1 MTRVLVVGDANLDL
15 VLAGDVVPRFGQ
27 EEQLLE
33 SSRLVLGS
41 SAGIVAHGLARL
53 GVDTTLVAC
62 VGDDDFG
69 RVTVER
75 LRDGGV
81 DTSGVRVVGDRAT
94 GLSVILSAP
103 HDRSIL
109 TDTGAMTEVGSADV
123 RAALDAGRRAGR
135 PYGHLHVASWFLL
148 PGLAAELPALFAELR
163 AEGTTVSLDTNWDPS
178 GRWEGLR
185 EALPHVDLFL
195 PNREELRA
203 VGAALG
209 ARSVSR
215 SGSSG
220 DDADALAGGHAGP
233 DEHAEAAAASSIV
246 ELGPAL
252 VVKAGRDGG
261 WSLRAGGAVVRHPGL
276 VLDVVDTTG
285 AGDSFDAGYLAAWT
299 AAVGDEVERL
309 RWATTAGSLS
319 TRAAG
324 GTGAQATRDDL
335 ERVPA

>member
-1 MTRVLVVGDANLDL
+1 MSAGPTRVLVVGDANLDL
-15 VLAGDVVPRFGQ
+15 VLTGDVVPRFGQ

-53 GVDTTLVAC
+53 GVETTLVAC

-69 RVTVER
+69 RVTTER
-75 LRDGGV
+75 LREGHV
-81 DTSGVRVVGDRAT
+81 DTSGVRIVEGAAT

-109 TDTGAMTEVGSADV
+109 TDTGAMTSVRGADV
-123 RAALDAGRRAGR
+123 RAALAAARADGR
-135 PYGHLHVASWFLL
+135 PFGHLHVASWFLL
-148 PGLAAELPALFAELR
+148 PGLAAELPALFAESR
-163 AEGTTVSLDTNWDPS
+163 ADGLTISLDTNWDPA
-178 GRWEGLR
+178 GRWQGLR

-203 VGAALG
+203 VGAVLG
-209 ARSVSR
+209 APT
-215 SGSSG
+215 G
-220 DDADALAGGHAGP
+220 DGHGGGHDAGHGDGPADAD
-233 DEHAEAAAASSIV
+233 DVAAAATIAA
-246 ELGPAL
+246 LGPAV

-261 WSLRAGGAVVRHPGL
+261 WSLRHGGRPVSHPGL

-299 AAVGDEVERL
+299 AGADDEVERL

-324 GTGAQATRDDL
+324 GTGSQAAPDDL

>member
-1 MTRVLVVGDANLDL
+1 MSARVLVAGEANLDL
-15 VLAGDVVPRFGQ
+15 VLTGDVVPRFGQ

-53 GVDTTLVAC
+53 GVETTLVAC

-69 RVTVER
+69 RVTVDR
-75 LRDGGV
+75 LREGGV
-81 DTSGVRVVGDRAT
+81 DTSGVRVVEGTAT
-94 GLSVILSAP
+94 GLSVVLSAP

-109 TDTGAMTEVGSADV
+109 TDTGAMTWVGVADV
-123 RAALDAGRRAGR
+123 RAALATARAEGR
-135 PYGHLHVASWFLL
+135 PFGHLHVASWFLL

-163 AEGTTVSLDTNWDPS
+163 AEGTTISLDTNWDPA
-178 GRWEGLR
+178 GRWAGLR

-195 PNREELRA
+195 PNRDELRA
-203 VGAALG
+203 VGAVLG
-209 ARSVSR
+209 A
-215 SGSSG
+215 
-220 DDADALAGGHAGP
+220 P
-233 DEHAEAAAASSIV
+233 AETDTDTDTDPAAAADAADLAAATTITG
-246 ELGPAL
+246 LGPTV

-261 WSLRAGGAVVRHPGL
+261 WSLRGGGVPVRHPGL

-299 AAVGDEVERL
+299 AGLDDEVERL

-324 GTGAQATRDDL
+324 GTGSQATLDDL

>member
-1 MTRVLVVGDANLDL
+1 MSAGSTRVLVVGDANLDL
-15 VLAGDVVPRFGQ
+15 VLTGDVVPRFGQ

-53 GVDTTLVAC
+53 GVETTLVAC

-69 RVTVER
+69 RVTTQR
-75 LRDGGV
+75 LREGHV
-81 DTSGVRVVGDRAT
+81 DTSGVRIVDGAAT

-109 TDTGAMTEVGSADV
+109 TDTGAMTSVRGADV
-123 RAALDAGRRAGR
+123 RAALDAARAAGR
-135 PYGHLHVASWFLL
+135 PFGHLHVASWFLL
-148 PGLAAELPALFAELR
+148 PGLAAELPALFAEAR
-163 AEGTTVSLDTNWDPS
+163 ADGVTISLDTNWDPA
-178 GRWEGLR
+178 GRWQGLR

-203 VGAALG
+203 VGAVLG
-209 ARSVSR
+209 APT
-215 SGSSG
+215 G
-220 DDADALAGGHAGP
+220 DERDGGEGP
-233 DEHAEAAAASSIV
+233 AVQDDHDHDLAAAATIAA
-246 ELGPAL
+246 LGPAV

-261 WSLRAGGAVVRHPGL
+261 WSLRDGGRPVPHPGL

-299 AAVGDEVERL
+299 TGVDDEAERL

-324 GTGAQATRDDL
+324 GTGAQAVRGDL